1 MRGENVLVLGGSG
14 FLGSHVADA
23 LADAGFRV
31 RVFDLKPS
39 AYLRA
44 GQKMIIGDLM
54 DLAAV
59 KRAAAGCRYVYNFAG
74 IANID
79 DAKERPLDTATQNVI
94 GNLHALEAARAA
106 GVKRFVFAS
115 TVYVYSE
122 SGSFYRASKQA
133 SEQFV
138 EAYRERYGLPFS
150 ILRYGSLYGRRA
162 DERNGI
168 FRFLKQALRERRVV
182 YGGSKDAMREYIHV
196 TDAARL
202 SVQILDEKYANRHL
216 ILTGQER
223 MAVKHLMRMISEMM
237 PGGIQVR
244 YENRHDDGHYV
255 MTPYAFHPKLGH
267 KLVTNDY
274 VDLGQGLLDC
284 LAGIREGDPLAAGK
298 KRAPPAGES
307 RRAGRSKG

>member
-1 MRGENVLVLGGSG
+1 MREKDVLVLGGSG

-23 LADAGFRV
+23 LVDAGYRV
-31 RVFDLKPS
+31 RVFDLRHSP
-39 AYLRA
+39 YLRA

-54 DLAAV
+54 DPGAV
-59 KRAAAGCRYVYNFAG
+59 KRAAAGCSHVYNFAG
-74 IANID
+74 ISDID
-79 DAKERPLDTATQNVI
+79 EARERPLDTVKQNVV

-106 GVKRFVFAS
+106 AVKRFVFAS

-138 EAYRERYGLPFS
+138 ETYQERYGLPFS

-168 FRFLKQALRERRVV
+168 YRFLKQALRDRRVV

-202 SVQILDEKYANRHL
+202 SVQILDEKYANRHI

-223 MAVKHLMRMISEMM
+223 MAVRNLMRMISEML
-237 PGGIQVR
+237 PGGIDVR

-267 KLVTNDY
+267 KLVPNDY

-284 LAGIREGDPLAAGK
+284 LAGIRESGPLAAAAG
-298 KRAPPAGES
+298 RAPARARVRRS
-307 RRAGRSKG
+307 RG